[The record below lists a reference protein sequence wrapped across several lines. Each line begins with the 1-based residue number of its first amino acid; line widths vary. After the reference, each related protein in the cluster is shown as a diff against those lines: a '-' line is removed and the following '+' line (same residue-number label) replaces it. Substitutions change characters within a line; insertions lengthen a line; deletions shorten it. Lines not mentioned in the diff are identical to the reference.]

1 MTKLRWETRYSTVL
15 LVAEDGEILA
25 SVIRM
30 FNDGIYVYKDKK
42 YISLESAKA
51 AAERDNQCE
60 AITWHKSRLWR

>member
-1 MTKLRWETRYSTVL
+1 MNKLRWVTRSRTEL

-25 SVIRM
+25 EVTWLVS
-30 FNDGIYVYKDKK
+30 DWTYAYKDKR

-60 AITWHKSRLWR
+60 AIT